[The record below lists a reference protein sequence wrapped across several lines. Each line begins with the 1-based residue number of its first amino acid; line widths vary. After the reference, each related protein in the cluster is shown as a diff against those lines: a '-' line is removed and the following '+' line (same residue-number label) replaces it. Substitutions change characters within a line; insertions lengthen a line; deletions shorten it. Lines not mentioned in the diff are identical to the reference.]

1 MRRIIMSGLVC
12 LALGGCAASQPGSQ
26 DGAKDTAMLSLST
39 VKTSK
44 AKAGRNAGQAPR
56 YDYMSP
62 EDANPVDVEAAL
74 MAEYDTWEGTPY
86 RFGGESSSGIDC
98 SALVQQIFRDS
109 FNFDLPRTTA
119 GQVLT
124 GRRIEKT
131 ALKAGDLVF
140 FRPWRGDRH
149 VGIYLGDGRFMH
161 ASSSRGVKIS
171 RLDNP
176 YWSRHYWQSRRALDA
191 NALAMRTP

>member
-1 MRRIIMSGLVC
+1 
-12 LALGGCAASQPGSQ
+12 
-26 DGAKDTAMLSLST
+26 MLSLST
-39 VKTSK
+39 MKTSK
-44 AKAGRNAGQAPR
+44 AKAGKNASQVPR

-62 EDANPVDVEAAL
+62 EDAFPVDIEAAL

-98 SALVQQIFRDS
+98 SALVQQVFRDS

-176 YWSRHYWQSRRALDA
+176 YWTRHYWQSRRTLDA